1 MPVPALK
8 HAMFITITFKV
19 KGCVDVQIVSIRG
32 ATTVEEN
39 TVDSILDDTKELIQ
53 KIIEKN
59 NIDMDRVISILF
71 TVTTDLNK
79 VAPAKAARELG
90 FVNVGLMCVNE
101 MVVEGSLDK
110 CVRLMILYNSNINQ
124 RDVKHIYLK
133 GAKVL
138 RPDLS
143 D

>member
-1 MPVPALK
+1 M
-8 HAMFITITFKV
+8 
-19 KGCVDVQIVSIRG
+19 QIVSIRG